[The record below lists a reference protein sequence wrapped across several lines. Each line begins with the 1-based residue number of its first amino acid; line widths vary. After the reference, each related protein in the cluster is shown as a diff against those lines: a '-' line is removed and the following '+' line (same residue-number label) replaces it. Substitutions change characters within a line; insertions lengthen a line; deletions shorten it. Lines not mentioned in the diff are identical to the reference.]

1 MNSNEINIGRLIK
14 ASNNDEAF
22 IRSMLVLF
30 IDRTPGMVAEMIEA
44 CKKKDYHQ
52 TLRLAH
58 QLKPSVDMIGNV
70 RTSELL
76 FNIYEKTKSESNCE
90 KSLELIETF
99 NRQINEM
106 IGLINEK
113 LQQEKLII

>member
-1 MNSNEINIGRLIK
+1 MSSNEINIDQLIK
-14 ASNNDEAF
+14 ASNNDESF

-44 CKKKDYHQ
+44 CKKKDFLQ
-52 TLRLAH
+52 TLRIAH
-58 QLKPSVDMIGNV
+58 QLKPSIDMIGNV

-76 FNIYEKTKSESNCE
+76 FNIYEKTNQESNCD

-99 NRQINEM
+99 KTRIDEM
-106 IGLINEK
+106 IVLINKK
-113 LQQEKLII
+113 LQRKKLF